1 MRQLIKPIL
10 ISGIFAHSQVYA
22 EMIRMTPKPY
32 FDFNAE
38 QGEDILD
45 VEYDKQK
52 TNYSVLSNKLYQ
64 NERIKV
70 FNYTAYDRDQISNQ
84 LQSSDL
90 KLDHLG
96 DLSVSFGYGIEFRV
110 NPRNKIGYEYLSSF
124 PYDRG
129 ELIRLFWVRAL

>member
-1 MRQLIKPIL
+1 
-10 ISGIFAHSQVYA
+10 
-22 EMIRMTPKPY
+22 MTPKPY

-38 QGEDILD
+38 QSEDILD

-52 TNYSVLSNKLYQ
+52 TDYAVLSNKIYQ
-64 NERIKV
+64 NQRIKV
-70 FNYTAYDRDQISNQ
+70 FNYTAYDRDQISSQ

-110 NPRNKIGYEYLSSF
+110 NPRNKVGYEYLSSF